1 LPRQAREK
9 CEKEKPKLVRLFQ
22 KLVRLFHL
30 FRVLARA
37 DFLAL
42 MQIRQESGVDG

>member
-1 LPRQAREK
+1 LPGQAREK
-9 CEKEKPKLVRLFQ
+9 CEKEKPKLVRLFH
-22 KLVRLFHL
+22 LFH
-30 FRVLARA
+30 VLARA